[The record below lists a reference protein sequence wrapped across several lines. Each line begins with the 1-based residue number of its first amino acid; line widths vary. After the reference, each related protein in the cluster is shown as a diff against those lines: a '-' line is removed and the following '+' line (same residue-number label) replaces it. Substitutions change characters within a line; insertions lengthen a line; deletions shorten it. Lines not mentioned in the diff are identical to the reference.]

1 VDRGDP
7 ANRTSDIGAM
17 ELYAAPV
24 VASDPFRV
32 AETLRDAPPS

>member
-1 VDRGDP
+1 
-7 ANRTSDIGAM
+7 M

-32 AETLRDAPPS
+32 ADVLREATP

>member
-1 VDRGDP
+1 
-7 ANRTSDIGAM
+7 M

-32 AETLRDAPPS
+32 ADILREAASR